1 MKKTLFRL
9 LTFLSITCILGTSPA
24 CNRAPAAVKYSKN
37 YVDDLAKFA
46 QQGGKSSKSWLKWF
60 GRYSYNFTEVRAAK
74 IAFNTRLP
82 IYNSMGDE
90 IAFAYQEVQAVGKQQ
105 SFQKDLYVIVEKTL
119 QVLEQRNVYNKGLA
133 KELEAIIK
141 SSDDLL
147 ENTVVF
153 NPATGAL
160 EITSTAHRTKVNY
173 QTLLK
178 DFSKLGV
185 GVNGETLRYWSI
197 DE

>member
-1 MKKTLFRL
+1 MKKTLFQL
-9 LTFLSITCILGTSPA
+9 ISILSFVLILVSTTA
-24 CNRAPAAVKYSKN
+24 CNRAPQVVKYSKN
-37 YVDDLAKFA
+37 YIDALAKFT
-46 QQGGKSSKSWLKWF
+46 QQGGKSSKGWLKWF
-60 GRYSYNFTEVRAAK
+60 GRYRYNFTEVRAAK

-119 QVLEQRNVYNKGLA
+119 QVLEQRNVFNNGLA
-133 KELEAIIK
+133 KELETIIK

-153 NPATGAL
+153 NPTTNML
-160 EITSTAHRTKVNY
+160 EITSTAHHTKVHY

-178 DFSKLGV
+178 DFTKLGV
-185 GVNGETLRYWSI
+185 GVNGETLRYWSL
-197 DE
+197 DQ